1 MSYFELLPNIY
12 YPDPLS
18 SRPTDRSRVEVKN
31 IFRRAKLRDD
41 VQNNVT
47 LFEKYEIRAGARPD
61 TVADEYY
68 GDPELDWLVLI
79 SNNITRITDQWP
91 LDDAE
96 LYDYALE
103 KYGNLLNTDAFYET
117 TEVKDSQGRLI
128 YPAGI
133 VVDADFTIPNPVAS
147 AANLNPVRGV
157 TYFENEIRINN
168 EKRSIFLLRPL
179 YVKAALKDIREQLQY
194 KKSSQYVNTK
204 YINSDNVRLSSQ
216 G

>member
-12 YPDPLS
+12 YPNPLS

-47 LFEKYEIRAGARPD
+47 LFEKYEIRQGARPD
-61 TVADEYY
+61 TIAEEFY
-68 GDPELDWLVLI
+68 GDPELDWLVLV

-96 LYDYALE
+96 LYDYVLE

-117 TEVKDSQGRLI
+117 TEVKDDQGRLI
-128 YPAGI
+128 YPEGI
-133 VVDADFTIPNPVAS
+133 VVDANFTIPDPSNPYS
-147 AANLNPVRGV
+147 TLNPVRGV

-179 YVKAALKDIREQLQY
+179 YVKTAIKDIREQLQY
-194 KKSSQYVNTK
+194 KKSSQFVNTK

>member
-1 MSYFELLPNIY
+1 MSYFELLPNVY

-18 SRPTDRSRVEVKN
+18 SRPTDRSRVEIKN

-41 VQNNVT
+41 IQSNLT

-61 TVADEYY
+61 TIAEEYY
-68 GDPELDWLVLI
+68 GDSGLDWLVLI

-128 YPAGI
+128 YPAGV
-133 VVDADFTIPNPVAS
+133 VVDADFTIPHPDGTS
-147 AANLNPVRGV
+147 TDLNPVRGV
-157 TYFENEIRINN
+157 TYFEKEIRINN

-179 YVKAALKDIREQLQY
+179 YVKTAINDIREQLHY
-194 KKSSQYVNTK
+194 KKSSQFVNK
-204 YINSDNVRLSSQ
+204 QYINSDNVRLSNQ

>member
-1 MSYFELLPNIY
+1 MSYFELLPNVY

-18 SRPTDRSRVEVKN
+18 SRPTDRSRIEIKN

-41 VQNNVT
+41 IQSNLT

-61 TVADEYY
+61 TIAEEYY
-68 GDPELDWLVLI
+68 GDSGLDWLVLI

-128 YPAGI
+128 YPAGV
-133 VVDADFTIPNPVAS
+133 VVDADFTIPHPDGTSTA
-147 AANLNPVRGV
+147 LNPVRGV

-179 YVKAALKDIREQLQY
+179 YVKTAINDIREQLHY
-194 KKSSQYVNTK
+194 KKSSQFVNK
-204 YINSDNVRLSSQ
+204 QYINSDNVRLSNQ

>member
-1 MSYFELLPNIY
+1 MSYFELLPNVY

-18 SRPTDRSRVEVKN
+18 SRPTDRSRVEIKN

-41 VQNNVT
+41 IQSNLT

-61 TVADEYY
+61 TIAEEYY
-68 GDPELDWLVLI
+68 GDSELDWLVLI

-96 LYDYALE
+96 LYDYVLE

-128 YPAGI
+128 YPAGV
-133 VVDADFTIPNPVAS
+133 VVDADFTIPHPDGTSTA
-147 AANLNPVRGV
+147 LNPVRGV
-157 TYFENEIRINN
+157 TYFEKEIRINN

-179 YVKAALKDIREQLQY
+179 YVKTAINDIREQLHY
-194 KKSSQYVNTK
+194 KKSSQFVNK
-204 YINSDNVRLSSQ
+204 QYINSDNVRLSNQ